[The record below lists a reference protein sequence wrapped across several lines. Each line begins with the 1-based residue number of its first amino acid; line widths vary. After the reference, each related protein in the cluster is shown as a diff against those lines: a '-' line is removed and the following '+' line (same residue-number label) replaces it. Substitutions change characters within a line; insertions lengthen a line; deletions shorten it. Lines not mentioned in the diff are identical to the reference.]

1 MAPAEKLV
9 VYVGLLLMTA
19 CLTGLFVRRRQA
31 LCVSFTLY
39 LVAVLLSD
47 TLVLAWPH
55 RFRTWDFWVLK
66 ESVHNLLKFGIALEL
81 TVRTFRSF
89 PAARKTAAGLVLAV
103 LVLTFATS
111 VFSSYWLS
119 VGPRPRLEIGT
130 TEAVAL
136 NLQPYVLAGTV
147 WLFIAIS
154 VLILWYRLPVVPL
167 HKALLL
173 GFVPYLLIF
182 TVAINLRR
190 SMGTDARVLAGYL
203 KNVAYQLLLAY
214 WTYSAWRRQASRG
227 QHRGAASPPAA

>member
-9 VYVGLLLMTA
+9 VCVGLLLLAA
-19 CLTGLFVRRRQA
+19 CLAGLFARRRQA

-39 LVAVLLSD
+39 LVAVLVSD
-47 TLVLAWPH
+47 GLVLGWSH

-103 LVLTFATS
+103 LALTL
-111 VFSSYWLS
+111 LS
-119 VGPRPRLEIGT
+119 VGPTPRFEAGT
-130 TEAVAL
+130 EDLAL

-167 HKALLL
+167 HKAILL

-214 WTYSAWRRQASRG
+214 WTYSAWRRLPVRAGRG
-227 QHRGAASPPAA
+227 GVAPPPAA

>member
-9 VYVGLLLMTA
+9 VCVGLLLLAA
-19 CLTGLFVRRRQA
+19 CLTGLFVRRRQG

-47 TLVLAWPH
+47 SLVLLWPQ
-55 RFRTWDFWVLK
+55 RFKTWDFWVLK

-89 PAARKTAAGLVLAV
+89 PAARKTAAGLVLGV
-103 LVLTFATS
+103 LALT
-111 VFSSYWLS
+111 WLS
-119 VGPRPRLEIGT
+119 VGPRPRLAVGN
-130 TEAVAL
+130 TEALAL
-136 NLQPYVLAGTV
+136 NLQPYILAGTV

-154 VLILWYRLPVVPL
+154 LLILWYRLPVVAL

-182 TVAINLRR
+182 TVALNLRR
-190 SMGTDARVLAGYL
+190 EMGADARALAGYL

-214 WTYSAWRRQASRG
+214 WAYSAWKRWPSRPPAVR
-227 QHRGAASPPAA
+227 RGAASPPAA

>member
-9 VYVGLLLMTA
+9 VCVGLLLLAA

-39 LVAVLLSD
+39 LAAVLASD
-47 TLVLAWPH
+47 TLVLAWPQQ
-55 RFRTWDFWVLK
+55 FKTWDFWVLK

-89 PAARKTAAGLVLAV
+89 PAARKTAVGFVLGV
-103 LVLTFATS
+103 LVLT
-111 VFSSYWLS
+111 WLS
-119 VGPRPRLEIGT
+119 VGPRPRLEAAIT
-130 TEAVAL
+130 KELAL
-136 NLQPYVLAGTV
+136 NLQPYVLAGTL

-154 VLILWYRLPVVPL
+154 ALILWYRLPVTPL

-173 GFVPYLLIF
+173 GFVPYLLVF
-182 TVAINLRR
+182 TVAINLLR
-190 SMGTDARVLAGYL
+190 SFGSDVRALAGYL

-214 WTYSAWRRQASRG
+214 WVYAAWSRWPARPSVAR
-227 QHRGAASPPAA
+227 RGAASPPAA